1 VSDPAISL
9 PSYDAQALEEEC
21 RARWEASDI
30 YRYDPAAAGE
40 PFAVDTPPPYV
51 SASHLHVGHAMSYTQ
66 AEFVVRYQRMR
77 GRSVFYPMGFD
88 DNGLPTERHVE
99 TVLGLDKRKT
109 TRADFRAACLQ
120 ETAKGA
126 ASYETLFRSLGLS
139 VDWSLR
145 YSTIDEHCRR
155 TAQWSFL
162 DLHRRG
168 HLYRGSEP
176 VTWDP
181 VQETALAQ
189 ADLELVPR
197 TTSLHTL
204 RFQSPE
210 GTWLPIATTRPELL
224 PACVALYH
232 HPDDPRWQGIQ
243 SAIVPLFQHQVPVL
257 QDPDVDPQYG
267 TGLLMVC
274 TFGDAEDVRRWRRDG
289 LPLREVMRRDGRLGD
304 LAGPFAGL
312 KPQAARKAILEALAA
327 EGRYDGAQAVEQ
339 TVPTAERSGAEV
351 EWLAVPQWF
360 VRLLPH
366 RAQLKQRATELRFYP
381 PFMEQRLHDWIDGL
395 DRDWNISRQ
404 RHYGVPMPVWLCTG
418 CGEPVLAR
426 EEDLPVDPLEDP
438 PPVERCPSCGG
449 ELRGDPDVMD
459 TWMTSS
465 LTPLVTSNAAGSP
478 GRKAGPFPGTVR
490 VQAFEIIRTWLFY
503 TVAKS
508 ELHRGCLPFR
518 DVMISGW
525 GLDEHGKKL
534 SKRTIR
540 PQHDPSH
547 LITKYGADALRHW
560 AGRSALGRDL
570 RFSEQDVRSG
580 RKVAVK
586 LWNAGKLVASFPRGG
601 QGRQQPEDQA
611 LLHALDEL
619 LETVASG
626 LDQYDYAT
634 GLHALDR
641 FLFGTFCDDWLEASK
656 ERIRRPERQPE
667 GSPEA
672 AAWVAREVLRALLGA
687 YAPFVPFVTDALW
700 WHLYAPEEGGPSL
713 HLTPFPRPRGAPP
726 GDPLLAHVDTVRDTV
741 RRLRTEQGLPQSREV
756 RYLRVTAE
764 PSLAR
769 GLQSLLPTLAAACR
783 AVEVQIEEGAFAV
796 DADFAS

>member
-1 VSDPAISL
+1 VSDPAF
-9 PSYDAQALEEEC
+9 PAYDSAIIEAEC
-21 RARWEASDI
+21 RSRWETHDI
-30 YRYDPAAAGE
+30 YRYE
-40 PFAVDTPPPYV
+40 PGAPGQPFSVDTPPPYV

-77 GRSVFYPMGFD
+77 GRHVFYPMGFD

-99 TVLGLDKRKT
+99 TVLGLDKRT
-109 TRADFRAACLQ
+109 TSRADFRAACLQ

-126 ASYETLFRSLGLS
+126 ASYEALFRALGLS

-155 TAQWSFL
+155 TAQRSFL

-168 HLYRGSEP
+168 HLYRSSEP

-181 VQETALAQ
+181 VHETALAQ
-189 ADLELVPR
+189 ADLELLPR
-197 TTSLHTL
+197 ATQLHTL

-232 HPDDPRWQGIQ
+232 HPDDPRWQGIR
-243 SAIVPLFQHQVPVL
+243 SAIVPLFEHEVPVL
-257 QDPDVDPQYG
+257 QDRDVDPQYG

-274 TFGDAEDVRRWRRDG
+274 TFGDADDVRRWRRDG
-289 LPLREVMRRDGRLGD
+289 LPLREVLQKNGRLTE
-304 LAGPFAGL
+304 LAGPFAGM
-312 KPQAARKAILEALAA
+312 KPQAARKAILEAVAA
-327 EGRYDGAQAVEQ
+327 QGLYDGAQPVEQ

-360 VRLLPH
+360 IRLIPH
-366 RAQLKQRATELRFYP
+366 REQLRQRASELHFYP
-381 PFMEQRLHDWIDGL
+381 AFMEQRLHDWISGL

-404 RHYGVPMPVWLCTG
+404 RHYGVPMPVWLCTA

-426 EEDLPVDPLEDP
+426 EEDLPIDPLEDP
-438 PPVERCPSCGG
+438 PPVQSCPSCGG
-449 ELRGDPDVMD
+449 ELLGDPDVMD

-465 LTPLVTSNAAGSP
+465 LTPFVTST

-503 TVAKS
+503 TLAKS
-508 ELHRGCLPFR
+508 ELHRGCLPFQ

-534 SKRTIR
+534 SKRTLK
-540 PQHDPSH
+540 PQHDPALMIS
-547 LITKYGADALRHW
+547 KYGADALRHW
-560 AGRSALGRDL
+560 AGRSMLGRDL

-586 LWNAGKLVASFPRGG
+586 LWNAAKLVASFPRGG
-601 QGRQQPEDQA
+601 QGRARPEDQA
-611 LLHALDEL
+611 LLHALDGL

-641 FLFGTFCDDWLEASK
+641 FLFATFCDDWLEASK
-656 ERIRRPERQPE
+656 ERIRHPERQPE
-667 GSPEA
+667 GSAEA
-672 AAWVAREVLRALLGA
+672 AAHVAREVLRALLGA
-687 YAPFVPFVTDALW
+687 YAPYLPFVTDALW
-700 WHLYAPEEGGPSL
+700 WRLYAPEEGGTSL
-713 HLTPFPRPRGAPP
+713 HLTAFPRPQGRAP
-726 GDPLLAHVDTVRDTV
+726 GDPLLVHVDRVRDTV
-741 RRLRTEQGLPQSREV
+741 RRLRTEQGLAQSREV
-756 RYLRVTAE
+756 ARLVVTAE
-764 PSLAR
+764 PALAAALR
-769 GLQSLLPTLAAACR
+769 ELTPTLAAACR
-783 AVEVQIEEGAFAV
+783 AVVVEIDEGEFSVLPEFLAK
-796 DADFAS
+796 